1 MILGND
7 EGSTG
12 VDTYITF
19 GHAHHLNALFGYRGV
34 DGDGLLAQI
43 QRGGI
48 VDGIQLDDRD
58 GAQRARRAGQLTHCL
73 TGDHGAVGIFVS
85 GKLEAVAVAFDPVI
99 ATVDGVLPGGA
110 GYQAAHLDGAVAGDA
125 IAIDTGIVGQRQG
138 RCRRQFGHRIQLD
151 AGAGGQLVAVVIGRH
166 GVDGQRTI
174 GQAADVD
181 IRHAEVT
188 VFIHGGGR
196 GDAVAVLVGDG
207 DRHLTAFGDI
217 GAGTVDVHADIGR
230 AERSVDG
237 QVRVQRIQL
246 DAGAGGQLVAVVIG
260 RHGVDGQR
268 TIGQAADVDIRHA
281 EVTVFIHGGGRGDAV
296 AVLVGDGDRHLTAF
310 GHIGAGTVDVHAGG
324 VVVDL
329 SVDGQVR
336 VRATQSDAGAGGQL
350 VAVVIGRHGVDG
362 QRTIGQ
368 AADVDIRHAVVT
380 VFIRGGGRGDA
391 VAVLVGDGDR
401 HLTAFGHIGAGTVDV
416 HAGGVVVDLS
426 VDGQV
431 RVQRIQLDAG
441 AGGQLVA
448 VVIGRHGV
456 DGQRTIGQAADV
468 DIRHAEVTVFI
479 HGRRPADAVA
489 VLVGDGDR
497 HLTAFGHIGAGTVDV
512 HAGGVV
518 VDLSVDGQ
526 VRVQRVQLY

>member
-48 VDGIQLDDRD
+48 VDGIQLDDHNV
-58 GAQRARRAGQLTHCL
+58 AQRARRAGQLTHCL
-73 TGDHGAVGIFVS
+73 TGDHGAIVIFPN
-85 GKLEAVAVAFDPVI
+85 GKLEAGPFTVGPGS
-99 ATVDGVLPGGA
+99 ATIGGVLPGGTSH
-110 GYQAAHLDGAVAGDA
+110 QAFDLDSAVAGNA
-125 IAIDTGIVGQRQG
+125 IATSAGIVKQRQY
-138 RCRRQFGHRIQLD
+138 RRWWELGCSIQLD

-174 GQAADVD
+174 GQAADVN
-181 IRHAEVT
+181 IR
-188 VFIHGGGR
+188 G
-196 GDAVAVLVGDG
+196 
-207 DRHLTAFGDI
+207 
-217 GAGTVDVHADIGR
+217 
-230 AERSVDG
+230 
-237 QVRVQRIQL
+237 
-246 DAGAGGQLVAVVIG
+246 
-260 RHGVDGQR
+260 
-268 TIGQAADVDIRHA
+268 A

-336 VRATQSDAGAGGQL
+336 VQRILLLDGAVRIF

-368 AADVDIRHAVVT
+368 AADVDIRHAEVT
-380 VFIRGGGRGDA
+380 VFIHGGGRGDA

-479 HGRRPADAVA
+479 HGGGRGDAVA
-489 VLVGDGDR
+489 VLVGDGDRHLTAFVPFAALSLSVHAGGVVVDLSVDGQVRVQRIQLDAGAGGQLVAVVIGRHGVDGQRTIGQAADVDIRHAEVTVFIHGGGRGDAVTVLVGDGDR

-518 VDLSVDGQ
+518 VD
-526 VRVQRVQLY
+526 

>member
-151 AGAGGQLVAVVIGRH
+151 AGAGGQLVAVVIGGH
-166 GVDGQRTI
+166 GLDGQRTI
-174 GQAADVD
+174 GQVTDVD

-188 VFIHGGGR
+188 VFIHGGR
-196 GDAVAVLVGDG
+196 CGDAVTVLVGDG
-207 DRHLTAFGDI
+207 DRHLAAFGDI
-217 GAGTVDVHADIGR
+217 GTGAVDVYAGGVVVDL
-230 AERSVDG
+230 SVDG
-237 QVRVQRIQL
+237 QVRVHRIQL
-246 DAGAGGQLVAVVIG
+246 GGDRGGQLVAVVIG
-260 RHGVDGQR
+260 GHGLDGQR
-268 TIGQAADVDIRHA
+268 TIGQAADVDIRGA
-281 EVTVFIHGGGRGDAV
+281 EVTVFIHGGRCGDAV
-296 AVLVGDGDRHLTAF
+296 TVLVGDGDRHLTAF
-310 GHIGAGTVDVHAGG
+310 GHIGAGTVDVYAGG
-324 VVVDL
+324 VVIDL
-329 SVDGQVR
+329 S
-336 VRATQSDAGAGGQL
+336 A
-350 VAVVIGRHGVDG
+350 
-362 QRTIGQ
+362 
-368 AADVDIRHAVVT
+368 
-380 VFIRGGGRGDA
+380 
-391 VAVLVGDGDR
+391 
-401 HLTAFGHIGAGTVDV
+401 
-416 HAGGVVVDLS
+416 
-426 VDGQV
+426 DGQV

-441 AGGQLVA
+441 VGGQLVA
-448 VVIGRHGV
+448 VVVGGHGV
-456 DGQRTIGQAADV
+456 DAQLAIGQATDV
-468 DIRHAEVTVFI
+468 NTVNTERTVGC
-479 HGRRPADAVA
+479 HCGGRSEERR
-489 VLVGDGDR
+489 VGKEG
-497 HLTAFGHIGAGTVDV
+497 
-512 HAGGVV
+512 
-518 VDLSVDGQ
+518 
-526 VRVQRVQLY
+526 